1 MRDRPCLRSTLAQP
15 PVPPLSYMA
24 SLSPEASEGRRTGVL
39 CLLKR
44 VDSVTASIRMLSAAS
59 GSARMESLGTQAP
72 QVVHCPVAAQLC
84 PNRVVPRASVIPRA
98 KPCTFHRSCRVTP
111 LRRWNMA
118 HLPRTC
124 QIEVGCGV

>member
-1 MRDRPCLRSTLAQP
+1 
-15 PVPPLSYMA
+15 MA

-72 QVVHCPVAAQLC
+72 QVAHWPEVMQ
-84 PNRVVPRASVIPRA
+84 
-98 KPCTFHRSCRVTP
+98 PC
-111 LRRWNMA
+111 
-118 HLPRTC
+118 PRTC
-124 QIEVGCGV
+124 APAPAVSPKEM